1 MNKKGFTLIELL
13 GVIIILSI
21 IMLIAIPNVTS
32 VLEKNKRENYIAD
45 AKKMISQVEYEI
57 SNGDVTKPASNEIV
71 KVRLSYIGCLLY
83 TSYIGTSDVSKDAD
97 GNKYDT
103 ENSYVIVVRKNGY
116 LEYYVSLVSRVDG
129 ENKGISLASRDE
141 LNSDNKLSL
150 IKKGKDFIVKDI
162 NGTTGISGTVKV
174 Y

>member
-71 KVRLSYIGCLLY
+71 KVRLSYIG
-83 TSYIGTSDVSKDAD
+83 TSDVSKDAD

-150 IKKGKDFIVKDI
+150 IKKGKDFIVKYI
-162 NGTTGISGTVKV
+162 NGATGISGTVKV